1 MRVRQFIASVFSTTL
16 VLHAVQ
22 GEVAH
27 AQSPPGPVSDGLLWV
42 IGPAGQLRASVGG
55 QESGLTPVVFVH
67 SLAGNSSQWTAQ
79 LAHLRER
86 RRAVAIDLRGHGES
100 DPAAD
105 GDYSLDAMALDV
117 AAVVDHLEIP
127 RFVLVGHSMGGGVI
141 AKYAGSHP
149 DRVAGLLFVDPIG
162 DQRKVRDEITAFV
175 QMLAPETYEP
185 WIESFFTSIL
195 ANSQPHVREQVLQ
208 DLKETPREAVVGV
221 YEGMVTFDPV
231 ATLQPYEGGGPMVT
245 IISDFNEFPFSLHN
259 VVPGME
265 SRKMSGTSHW
275 LQIDRPAEF
284 NDYMDEFLAS
294 VGR

>member
-1 MRVRQFIASVFSTTL
+1 
-16 VLHAVQ
+16 
-22 GEVAH
+22 
-27 AQSPPGPVSDGLLWV
+27 
-42 IGPAGQLRASVGG
+42 
-55 QESGLTPVVFVH
+55 
-67 SLAGNSSQWTAQ
+67 
-79 LAHLRER
+79 
-86 RRAVAIDLRGHGES
+86 VAIDLRGHGES

-195 ANSQPHVREQVLQ
+195 ANSQPQVREQVMQ
-208 DLKETPREAVVGV
+208 DLKETPRDAVVGV

-231 ATLQPYEGGGPMVT
+231 ATLQPYEGRGPMVT

-275 LQIDRPAEF
+275 LQMDRPAEF
-284 NDYMDEFLAS
+284 NDYMEEFLAS